1 MKVNLYRSC
10 LKRAFDLILSSLLI
24 VLLAPLFIL
33 LMPVLFMVIG
43 QPVFFIQERPGKDG
57 RLFKVIKL
65 RTMVQAFDRNGKALP
80 DYQRLTSAGRML
92 RSLSIDELPQLLN
105 VVKGEMSIVGPRPLL
120 KEYLTLY
127 NTRQARRHEV
137 RPGITGLAQVNG
149 RNGLNWQQKLEY
161 DTWYVENLSFLLDIK
176 IILRTIFK
184 VAGREGINS
193 AKAETMEPFK
203 GN

>member
-1 MKVNLYRSC
+1 MKVNLYRSF

-33 LMPVLFMVIG
+33 LMPVLFMAIG

-65 RTMVQAFDRNGKALP
+65 RTMIQAFDRNGKALP

>member
-33 LMPVLFMVIG
+33 LMPVLFMAIG

-65 RTMVQAFDRNGKALP
+65 RTMIQAFDRNGKALP

-120 KEYLTLY
+120 KEYLPLY
-127 NTRQARRHEV
+127 NKRQGRRHEV

-149 RNGLNWQQKLEY
+149 RNGLSWQQKLEY

-193 AKAETMEPFK
+193 PKAETMEPFK
-203 GN
+203 GT

>member
-33 LMPVLFMVIG
+33 LMPVLFMAIG

>member
-33 LMPVLFMVIG
+33 LMPVLFMAIG

-65 RTMVQAFDRNGKALP
+65 RTMIQAFDRNGKALP

-161 DTWYVENLSFLLDIK
+161 DTWYVENLSLLLDIR
-176 IILRTIFK
+176 IILRTIGRVFC
-184 VAGREGINS
+184 REGINS
-193 AKAETMEPFK
+193 PKAATMEPFT
-203 GN
+203 GT